1 MEHSGASV
9 IVLVFIVASGK
20 LQRDTDGL
28 NMIGKLYHLFNS
40 VDSQDVAVH
49 WVTRSVLKGH
59 IIEGDKW
66 SLVQEILHHIW
77 DSEIECHIQK
87 TGKSNNYLILKFQIS
102 ERIFVSLNVN
112 EILRTLC
119 LLVCSYTY
127 EDCLFCVIRIVH
139 FLIINMLCNI

>member
-1 MEHSGASV
+1 MEHRGALV

-28 NMIGKLYHLFNS
+28 NTGGKIDHLFNS
-40 VDSQDVAVH
+40 VDSQDVAVN
-49 WVTRSVLKGH
+49 WVTRSVFKGH

-66 SLVQEILHHIW
+66 SPGRELLHHIW
-77 DSEIECHIQK
+77 GSELECHIQK

-102 ERIFVSLNVN
+102 EWIFVSLNVN
-112 EILRTLC
+112 EVLRTLC
-119 LLVCSYTY
+119 LLVCSYTD

-139 FLIINMLCNI
+139 FLIINMLWNI